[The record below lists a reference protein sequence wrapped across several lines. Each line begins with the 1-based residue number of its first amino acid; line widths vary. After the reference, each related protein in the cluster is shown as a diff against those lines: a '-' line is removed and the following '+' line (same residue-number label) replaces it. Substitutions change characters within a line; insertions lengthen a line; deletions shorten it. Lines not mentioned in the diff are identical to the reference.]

1 MGITQ
6 DITLR
11 GLTPSQVIDLQHFVD
26 QVLMRGNSWVV
37 DRKDDARRAANE
49 LINGPLSPAPVAAPS
64 PAPAAV
70 SAPAAPNG
78 HAAAPGAAVADAP
91 RDSRGVPHHPDFHA
105 ALTSTS
111 GGLKGDGTWKRKRG
125 HDEAAAD
132 AYEAQYLRPQRQA
145 EAEAIVNPTQ
155 VSPAAMVTPGTAA
168 PHTPSVASGA
178 DTVGVTSTPLPLVAF
193 PVPPLAP
200 PPPPAAPT
208 QEQLEQLWTELAL
221 NNRVGTSHSDY
232 LASWIGWPIVAN
244 DAYRLSAENRTTV
257 YNWLSQY
264 R

>member
-6 DITLR
+6 SITIN
-11 GLTPSQVIDLQHFVD
+11 GLTPGQICDLQHFVN
-26 QVLMRGNSWVV
+26 QVLIGGQPWDVR
-37 DRKDDARRAANE
+37 RTDDVRRTADEIASATP
-49 LINGPLSPAPVAAPS
+49 PLAPPPAPVAAPS

-78 HAAAPGAAVADAP
+78 HAAAPGAAVAGDPP

-105 ALTSTS
+105 ARTGAS

-132 AYEAQYLRPQRQA
+132 AYEAQYLRPQR
-145 EAEAIVNPTQ
+145 EAEAAAIANPTQ
-155 VSPAAMVTPGTAA
+155 VAPAAMATPGTAA

-178 DTVGVTSTPLPLVAF
+178 PAALAAF

-221 NNRVGTSHSDY
+221 NNRVGTDHSAY